1 MVLKN
6 HIIVGAIGAVAV
18 FPLIGPLRAIVF
30 FLSSVLIDS
39 DHYIDYLWR
48 TRKQNKFPAGLSPK
62 AMFKYYDQFYAHQF
76 DKRQLGFSLFHTVEI
91 FIVVYLLSIFVHYGF
106 LDQVFF
112 LTVLAGMAYHM
123 IFDVI
128 SLAWIKLH
136 FIRAYSIV
144 EYFIRFKKMLR
155 RGVNPNDYSKEMFSL
170 SRGSEKK

>member
-6 HIIVGAIGAVAV
+6 HIIVGAIGAAV
-18 FPLIGPLRAIVF
+18 FFPFLGLFRSIIF

-48 TRKQNKFPAGLSPK
+48 TRKENKFPAGLSPK

-76 DKRQLGFSLFHTVEI
+76 DKRQLGFSMFHTAEV
-91 FIVVYLLSIFVHYGF
+91 FIIVYLLSRFVSYGF
-106 LDQVFF
+106 LNHDFF
-112 LTVLAGMAYHM
+112 TAVLAGMAYHM

-128 SLAWIKLH
+128 SLAWINLH

-144 EYFIRFKKMLR
+144 EYFIRFKKMLS
-155 RGVNPNDYSKEMFSL
+155 RGVNPNDYSKEMFAL
-170 SRGSEKK
+170 SQLEEKK